1 MDLLINISGYTT
13 NETPFESGCQ
23 ITPAGDKIAILSHW
37 KNMGTYYIA

>member
-23 ITPAGDKIAILSHW
+23 ITPAGDRIVQFYLVGKIWVLI
-37 KNMGTYYIA
+37 I